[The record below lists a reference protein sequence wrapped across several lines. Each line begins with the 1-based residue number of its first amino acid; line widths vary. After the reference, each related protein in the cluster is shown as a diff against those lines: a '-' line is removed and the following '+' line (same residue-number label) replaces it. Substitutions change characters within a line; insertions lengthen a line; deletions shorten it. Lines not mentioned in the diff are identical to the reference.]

1 MKITQ
6 QFVKTLRIP
15 KQGKAL
21 YWDNDVPGFGAS
33 VTANGAIS
41 FILNYRV
48 AGRVRRYTIGRFP
61 EWSAD
66 AARNAALDLRHEIR
80 KGGDPLAAKASAKD
94 EPLVN
99 DLARDYM
106 QVYAEK
112 KKRPSSIRNDRQM
125 LDNLILP
132 KLGRLRTRAVT
143 RRDVEVLHGSLKRTP
158 YRANRVLSLLG
169 TMFALAIQWNMADV
183 NPARGITRY
192 QEDKRE
198 RWLSLPELQRL
209 EAALRTYPDQTAA
222 DAIRLLIV
230 TGSRESEVLTA
241 DWSQFDL
248 TRGIWNKPSH
258 HTKQKKIE
266 HVPLSGVALGILANL
281 RARALPGPYL
291 FPGANGNRPR
301 GTIRRTWIFCLREAG
316 LATAMPK
323 IRGRRQEWKP
333 EVRIHDLR
341 HTFASHLVSSG
352 QSLHI
357 VGKLLGHTL
366 PSTTARYAHVD
377 DAALRASAD
386 SFPRLRES
394 N

>member
-1 MKITQ
+1 
-6 QFVKTLRIP
+6 
-15 KQGKAL
+15 
-21 YWDNDVPGFGAS
+21 
-33 VTANGAIS
+33 
-41 FILNYRV
+41 
-48 AGRVRRYTIGRFP
+48 
-61 EWSAD
+61 
-66 AARNAALDLRHEIR
+66 
-80 KGGDPLAAKASAKD
+80 
-94 EPLVN
+94 
-99 DLARDYM
+99 
-106 QVYAEK
+106 
-112 KKRPSSIRNDRQM
+112 
-125 LDNLILP
+125 
-132 KLGRLRTRAVT
+132 LRTRAVT
-143 RRDVEVLHGSLKRTP
+143 RRDVEMLHGSLKRTP
-158 YRANRVLSLLG
+158 YQANRVLSLLS
-169 TMFALAIQWNMADV
+169 TMFALAMEWKMADV

-241 DWSQFDL
+241 EWSQFDL
-248 TRGIWNKPSH
+248 SRGIWTKPSH

-266 HVPLSGVALGILANL
+266 HVPLSGVALSILANL
-281 RARALPGPYL
+281 RARSLPGPYL

-301 GTIRRTWIFCLREAG
+301 CTIRRTWLFCLRQAG

-323 IRGRRQEWKP
+323 I
-333 EVRIHDLR
+333 RIHDLR

-352 QSLHI
+352 QSLHL

-386 SFPRLRES
+386 SFPRLRE
-394 N
+394 